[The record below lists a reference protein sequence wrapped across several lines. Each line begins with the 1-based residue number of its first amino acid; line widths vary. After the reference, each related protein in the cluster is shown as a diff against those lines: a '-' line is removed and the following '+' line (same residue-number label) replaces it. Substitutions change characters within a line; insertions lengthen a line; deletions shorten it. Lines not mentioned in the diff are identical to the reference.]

1 MFLITEGPAIFYV
14 DPDAME
20 LKGTISWF
28 VQLVTRTCRE
38 DFFLIRTTDLRIEQ
52 KDMKT
57 FLIHVV
63 CTRIIYWKDDSHE
76 RFFFDPYFQPGRTY
90 HLTDPEQNATT
101 WCKGLT
107 SIHYRYYNTDPS
119 RKLSTGTSYSSASS
133 SLLQPAVPVTE
144 LWLSTQR
151 RRKIKNST
159 SVPSHCFFFSIF
171 CVDLQ

>member
-63 CTRIIYWKDDSHE
+63 CTRIIY
-76 RFFFDPYFQPGRTY
+76 
-90 HLTDPEQNATT
+90 
-101 WCKGLT
+101 
-107 SIHYRYYNTDPS
+107 
-119 RKLSTGTSYSSASS
+119 
-133 SLLQPAVPVTE
+133 
-144 LWLSTQR
+144 
-151 RRKIKNST
+151 
-159 SVPSHCFFFSIF
+159 
-171 CVDLQ
+171 